1 MILANLHLKV
11 IKKIKYLQKNLLKRL
26 VLELKKELENIFKE
40 NNYSN
45 FELIEGDVVKTLP
58 IFLKKN
64 KHVKNFFI
72 TFRLRYFSTYLFR
85 FREIIQ

>member
-58 IFLKKN
+58 IFLKK
-64 KHVKNFFI
+64 
-72 TFRLRYFSTYLFR
+72 
-85 FREIIQ
+85 